1 MQEKTIA
8 AISTPSGEGGI
19 GVIRI
24 SGPEAIEVAD
34 RVFKAKSN
42 KKISE
47 LKGYTALFGD
57 IIFNQNKIE
66 KSIGGN
72 L

>member
-1 MQEKTIA
+1 MTNDTIA

-24 SGPEAIEVAD
+24 SGKSAIEIAD
-34 RVFKAKSN
+34 KAFKSVSG
-42 KKISE
+42 KKLAEIR
-47 LKGYTALFGD
+47 ALSTKFEG
-57 IIFNQNKIE
+57 E
-66 KSIGGN
+66 TEVV